1 MKILYTTQATATGGR
16 EGAAKTA
23 DGVLD
28 VKLSTPKEMGGSGGD
43 GTNPEQLFACGY
55 SACFLG
61 ALKFVA
67 GKAKVHIP
75 AEATV
80 TGKVSF
86 GPRDD
91 GQGFGLEVEL
101 IIDVPGLDKAQVK
114 EFVDQAHIVCPYSD
128 ATRGNIPVT
137 LTIA

>member
-1 MKILYTTQATATGGR
+1 MKILYTTEATATGGR
-16 EGAAKTA
+16 EGSAKTA
-23 DGVLD
+23 DGVLQ
-28 VKLSTPKEMGGSGGD
+28 VTLSTPKEMGGSGGP

-61 ALKFVA
+61 ALRFVA
-67 GKAKVHIP
+67 GKSKIQIP

-91 GQGFGLEVEL
+91 EQGFGLEVEL
-101 IIDVPGLDKAQVK
+101 IINVPGLDKDTVK
-114 EFVDQAHIVCPYSD
+114 SLVDQAHIVCPYSH
-128 ATRGNIPVT
+128 ATRNNIQVT
-137 LTIA
+137 LTVA

>member
-16 EGAAKTA
+16 DGSAKTA
-23 DGVLD
+23 DGTLEVS
-28 VKLSTPKEMGGSGGD
+28 LSVPKEMGGPGGS

-61 ALKFVA
+61 ALRYVA
-67 GKAKVHIP
+67 GKSKIHIP

-91 GQGFGLEVEL
+91 EQGFGLEVEL
-101 IIDVPGLDKAQVK
+101 VIDVPGLEKDTVK
-114 EFVDQAHIVCPYSD
+114 SLVDQAHIVCPYSH
-128 ATRGNIPVT
+128 ATRNNIPVT
-137 LTIA
+137 LTVA